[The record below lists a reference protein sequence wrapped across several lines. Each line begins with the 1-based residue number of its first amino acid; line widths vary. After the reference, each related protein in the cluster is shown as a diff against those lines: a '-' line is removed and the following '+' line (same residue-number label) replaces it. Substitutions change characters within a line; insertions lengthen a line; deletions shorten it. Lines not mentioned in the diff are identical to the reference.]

1 MVAIS
6 FLLCCPFLFIA
17 VVEQGQAVVVTDADP
32 SEYPYAVRFHLFQPG
47 FPFDITYPGMV
58 VSSKFVLLTFASAIV
73 SSYNFTITDQ
83 FGVART
89 PVKNGSIV
97 SGRFTYFKVCNKFRG
112 AKYPLRESDFNNL
125 TTAIPDAQIIFYN
138 ATSTV
143 LRKVTVPVMNKTACA
158 TATNSSSATMTD
170 MCVDSSGFTD
180 LCPVFFLN
188 GPDHSFGWNPVL
200 AIGGQVQGLPFGFGC
215 DQSYWKCTDIA
226 LFLQN
231 LTSEIPVVDIFV

>member
-180 LCPVFFLN
+180 LCPVFYN
-188 GPDHSFGWNPVL
+188 ADSASFWYSLL
-200 AIGGQVQGLPFGFGC
+200 AIGGQVQGYSLNFAC
-215 DQSYWKCTDIA
+215 TVSYWEFGNLAVIR
-226 LFLQN
+226 QN
-231 LTSEIPVVDIFV
+231 LTSEIPVVDIV